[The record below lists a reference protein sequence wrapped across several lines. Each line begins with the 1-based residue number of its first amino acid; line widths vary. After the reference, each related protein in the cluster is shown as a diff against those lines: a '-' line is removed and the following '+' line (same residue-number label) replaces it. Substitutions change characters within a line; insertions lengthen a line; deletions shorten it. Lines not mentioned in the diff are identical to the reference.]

1 MEGRA
6 FTRAPQERVPRQRR
20 QEAVVVV
27 EDEYSY
33 AAMAAMVDD
42 NRSGWSFADT
52 REFNSVEEATAFVN
66 KRMDRMLYDR
76 YSAIRNTANNKF
88 YVARHAGGKL
98 QSSRQYAE

>member
-6 FTRAPQERVPRQRR
+6 FTQKPKEKFSSPRR

-27 EDEYSY
+27 ENEYSY
-33 AAMAAMVDD
+33 AAMATMVDD
-42 NRSGWSFADT
+42 NRSGWSFVDT
-52 REFNSVEEATAFVN
+52 RGFDSVKEATAFVN
-66 KRMDRMLYDR
+66 QCADRSLYDQ
-76 YSAIRNTANNKF
+76 YSVAMNPADKKF